1 MKLDFGHAEMCF
13 KVFSIMT
20 NRFGILNVRLLEVFL
35 SVFNLSQNEIEVAS
49 ELFDLVSK
57 IIRFRFV
64 RFDLKTKYI
73 QCSLAEFPAKMEI
86 SSKEQ
91 MIGKIL

>member
-35 SVFNLSQNEIEVAS
+35 SVFNLS
-49 ELFDLVSK
+49 
-57 IIRFRFV
+57 
-64 RFDLKTKYI
+64 
-73 QCSLAEFPAKMEI
+73 
-86 SSKEQ
+86 
-91 MIGKIL
+91 